1 MSSEGGNGGR
11 RSSGGKRILF
21 EPREFTP
28 PFPVLSPPFVQK
40 GPTIQHRVPSA
51 APVIGYS
58 RSSPGEDTELS
69 RRISALETSNAVI
82 GKEVQLHSAK
92 LDAIEQNMAIFYH
105 KLAEI
110 EARRKP

>member
-1 MSSEGGNGGR
+1 MSSEGNAAR
-11 RSSGGKRILF
+11 RSSGGKRIQF
-21 EPREFTP
+21 EAREFAP
-28 PFPVLSPPFVQK
+28 PFPGLSPPFVQK

-58 RSSPGEDTELS
+58 RSSTREDTELN

-92 LDAIEQNMAIFYH
+92 LDALEQNMAIFYH

-110 EARRKP
+110 EAKRKS